1 MEYNSNSVKKEISD
15 HIPDQRSGAAG
26 GPVLSSHSLYST
38 QMFFFW
44 RACQMKSTLAILAEK
59 CYLIKVHVTFYEQSY
74 IMHGKRWVCALQCC
88 SHRRLYIII

>member
-1 MEYNSNSVKKEISD
+1 MDYNLDCFKKKKISA

-44 RACQMKSTLAILAEK
+44 RALDILAEK
-59 CYLIKVHVTFYEQSY
+59 CHLIQVQFTFYS
-74 IMHGKRWVCALQCC
+74 
-88 SHRRLYIII
+88 